1 MKTLPFVLLFFSIS
15 VLAQKTTLEE
25 DKKAIETV
33 LRTQQ
38 EAWNN
43 YDIETF
49 METYWKSK
57 DLKFYGAGGVVKGW
71 QSTLDRYKKSYP
83 TRAHFGT
90 LNFVLH
96 DISRINEGA
105 YSVMGEFY
113 LTREVGDAK
122 GIFMLILKKMD
133 GAWKIITDTSAAVN

>member
-1 MKTLPFVLLFFSIS
+1 MKTLPFVLLFVSIS

-25 DKKAIETV
+25 DKAAIEAV
-33 LRTQQ
+33 LHTQQ

-49 METYWKSK
+49 MEPYWKS
-57 DLKFYGAGGVVKGW
+57 DELKFYGPGGVIKGW
-71 QSTLDRYKKSYP
+71 QNTLERYQKSYP

-122 GIFMLILKKMD
+122 GIFMLILKEID
-133 GAWKIITDTSAAVN
+133 GAWKIIADTSAAVN